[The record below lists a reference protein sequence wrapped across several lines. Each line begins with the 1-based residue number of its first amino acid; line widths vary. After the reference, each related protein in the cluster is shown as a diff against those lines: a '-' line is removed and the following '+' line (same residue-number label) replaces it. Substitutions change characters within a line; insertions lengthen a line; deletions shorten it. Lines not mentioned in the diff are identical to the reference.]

1 MADKMERRKFLKLA
15 ATAAMVCA
23 AGGLTGCKRN
33 VNKLVIG
40 DWYLEGSD
48 DLSFTIYDDGT
59 VNIPGTYGTGR
70 WSIVN
75 DDQLKITDFYGEAYP
90 ILRIVDIDKKS
101 MTVRQ
106 MYNGQESTESI
117 AFYHTAEEAVK
128 H

>member
-1 MADKMERRKFLKLA
+1 MKKVTRKEFLRIA
-15 ATAAMVCA
+15 AAAALVCA
-23 AGGLTGCKRN
+23 AASLTGCGKN
-33 VNKLVIG
+33 VEKLVVG

-128 H
+128 R

>member
-15 ATAAMVCA
+15 AAAAMVCA

-75 DDQLKITDFYGEAYP
+75 DDQLKITDF
-90 ILRIVDIDKKS
+90 
-101 MTVRQ
+101 
-106 MYNGQESTESI
+106 
-117 AFYHTAEEAVK
+117 
-128 H
+128 

>member
-15 ATAAMVCA
+15 AAAAMVCA

-48 DLSFTIYDDGT
+48 RLRFTIYDDGT

-75 DDQLKITDFYGEAYP
+75 DDQLKISDFYGETFV
-90 ILRIVDIDKKS
+90 LKVEDIDKKS
-101 MTVRQ
+101 MTAREV
-106 MYNGQESTESI
+106 MNGQESTETI
-117 AFYHTAEEAVK
+117 TYWHKAEDAVK